1 MSPLGSSL
9 ITSKL
14 ELELELDFTPFIS
27 IGGGNSSELFS
38 DWSSITPTPLIQ
50 GKAVFAENWKTI
62 VRQLSG
68 YKNEMIRVSQ
78 PTSLK
83 SGFQ

>member
-14 ELELELDFTPFIS
+14 ELELELDFTPFTS

-50 GKAVFAENWKTI
+50 GKAVFA
-62 VRQLSG
+62 
-68 YKNEMIRVSQ
+68 
-78 PTSLK
+78 
-83 SGFQ
+83 